1 MIATES
7 GKTTSIA
14 VWVTNSDIRPATNTN
29 ASKSSDAKLRV
40 PKNGVSRSKRLL
52 KPQPPPHQHWVLE
65 LRTSLYWSALRVER
79 LRRNR
84 CGAGEMTRH
93 VVFGHAEA
101 TASVIT
107 SVVWGFGR
115 VVSIHRSSETRL
127 PQFGNATPT
136 VR

>member
-1 MIATES
+1 MWCETRRH
-7 GKTTSIA
+7 T
-14 VWVTNSDIRPATNTN
+14 
-29 ASKSSDAKLRV
+29 LRHLFT
-40 PKNGVSRSKRLL
+40 G
-52 KPQPPPHQHWVLE
+52 
-65 LRTSLYWSALRVER
+65 YWSASRVER
-79 LRRNR
+79 LRQNR
-84 CGAGEMTRH
+84 CDAGETGPH
-93 VVFGHAEA
+93 LVFGHAEA